1 MTKETA
7 SAASCGDA
15 VPSDAEAASPSAQQA
30 TEAASDRAAAIEAAK
45 ERPEFWNGV
54 LRAVG
59 AEPTSA
65 TEVGGASGVRHSAL
79 AIGVDEAE
87 KRLVVVSPEGDARS
101 AALAQADIQSAVA
114 DYRIIVARPMIVSAG
129 QVGAAIA
136 ESVGTQMLSMRSLG
150 MLSNFDLTQG
160 VVDRKQFQTVFQSHF
175 LGAFELIDKW
185 MQTSSSVGGPPF
197 LQILKQIIDQASL
210 IQVQDEDDDVKID
223 FSKAIASSPGILDT
237 QLGVCG
243 FPLYAMT
250 EIDLDAFLAGADLDE
265 AKNVLRRYGV
275 MQFFFPAPDQL
286 LLGAIDRG
294 APVASPDQ
302 PALMASRLGH
312 PPGTMELVAAD
323 TKVTDLIDALSERK
337 LLVSGE
343 VSVELSDEGL
353 RERATVKF
361 TPRESIISKIV
372 NRISVSIDLK
382 QMFGIQVG
390 GGYSRDVKK
399 K

>member
-1 MTKETA
+1 MAKRTV
-7 SAASCGDA
+7 SAASSSDA
-15 VPSDAEAASPSAQQA
+15 VPSDLEADPPSDQLSPE
-30 TEAASDRAAAIEAAK
+30 TTPDRAAAIDAAR

-59 AEPTSA
+59 ADPRSA
-65 TEVGGASGVRHSAL
+65 TEVGGASGARHGAL

-87 KRLVVVSPEGDARS
+87 KRLVVVSAEGDARS

-114 DYRIIVARPMIVSAG
+114 DYRVIVARPMIFSAG

-150 MLSNFDLTQG
+150 LLSTRDVTQG
-160 VVDRKQFQTVFQSHF
+160 MLHREQFETIFQSY
-175 LGAFELIDKW
+175 LSDAVGLVDKW
-185 MQTSSSVGGPPF
+185 LQTSASVGGPPF
-197 LQILKQIIDQASL
+197 LQILKQIIDQISL

-223 FSKAIASSPGILDT
+223 FSKAIASSPGFLDT

-250 EIDLDAFLAGADLDE
+250 EAELDSFLTGADLEE

-275 MQFFFPAPDQL
+275 MQFFYPAPDQL

-294 APVASPDQ
+294 APVASPAQ
-302 PALMASRLGH
+302 PAQMANRLGH
-312 PPGTMELVAAD
+312 PSGKMELVSAD
-323 TKVTDLIDALSERK
+323 TQVTDLIDALYERK

-382 QMFGIQVG
+382 QMFGVQVG
-390 GGYSRDVKK
+390 GDSSRDVKEK
-399 K
+399 

>member
-1 MTKETA
+1 MAKQTA

-15 VPSDAEAASPSAQQA
+15 VPSDAEAGSPRGQPS
-30 TEAASDRAAAIEAAK
+30 TEATPDPAAAIDSAK

-59 AEPTSA
+59 AEPRSA

-87 KRLVVVSPEGDARS
+87 KRIVVVSAEGDARS
-101 AALAQADIQSAVA
+101 AALAQADIQSALA
-114 DYRIIVARPMIVSAG
+114 DYKVIVARPMIVSAG
-129 QVGAAIA
+129 QIGAAIA

-150 MLSNFDLTQG
+150 MLSNLDVTQG
-160 VVDRKQFQTVFQSHF
+160 VLDRKQFETVFQSHF
-175 LGAFELIDKW
+175 LDAFGLIDKW
-185 MQTSSSVGGPPF
+185 LRASSSVGGPPF
-197 LQILKQIIDQASL
+197 LQVLKQIIDQVSL
-210 IQVQDEDDDVKID
+210 IQIQDEDDDVKID
-223 FSKAIASSPGILDT
+223 LSRAIASSPGVLDT

-250 EIDLDAFLAGADLDE
+250 EAEMDAFLAGADLDE
-265 AKNVLRRYGV
+265 AKDILRRYGV

-286 LLGAIDRG
+286 LLGAIDRA
-294 APVASPDQ
+294 APVASSDQ
-302 PALMASRLGH
+302 PTLMARDLGH
-312 PPGTMELVAAD
+312 PAGKMELVAAG
-323 TKVTDLIDALSERK
+323 TKVTDLIDALYERK

-361 TPRESIISKIV
+361 TPRESVISKIV
-372 NRISVSIDLK
+372 NRISVNIDLK

-390 GGYSRDVKK
+390 GGSLRDVKK
-399 K
+399 N